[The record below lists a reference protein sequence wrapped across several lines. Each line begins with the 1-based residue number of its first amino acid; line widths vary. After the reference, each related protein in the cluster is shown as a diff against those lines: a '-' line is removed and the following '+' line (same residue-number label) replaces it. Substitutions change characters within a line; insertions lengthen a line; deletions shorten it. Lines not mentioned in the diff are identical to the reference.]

1 VQSPEYEKNCSLT
14 MYNKY
19 PDMNQE
25 MIDLIANL
33 LSPYLKTKHKDIQA
47 HELAKKILEE
57 IDKNSPS

>member
-1 VQSPEYEKNCSLT
+1 
-14 MYNKY
+14 MYNKH

-33 LSPYLKTKHKDIQA
+33 LSPYLKTKHKDVQA
-47 HELAKKILEE
+47 QELAKKILEE

>member
-1 VQSPEYEKNCSLT
+1 

-47 HELAKKILEE
+47 QELAKKILEE
-57 IDKNSPS
+57 IDKNPPTWYTHG

>member
-1 VQSPEYEKNCSLT
+1 VQSPEYEKNGSLI

-47 HELAKKILEE
+47 QELAKKILEE
-57 IDKNSPS
+57 IDKNPPA

>member
-1 VQSPEYEKNCSLT
+1 

-33 LSPYLKTKHKDIQA
+33 LSPYLKTKHKDVQA